1 VAIVAKVELPRHQLT
16 QSNTFTCKH
25 RKVFVKLSSSFIN
38 MSYSI
43 KVRVFQTNTNAF
55 FHIVEKGVWHY
66 ANGGTWNETNGIL
79 TLTMGGS
86 GTSGILRFMTEQ
98 GKEAFFVAM
107 GVHNY
112 KPWVDTITGL
122 GDDITGV
129 KALPEYYTG
138 TNDRT
143 RSREAQRTSQSILN
157 VDRRTI
163 STKYRVA
170 EGNNLELDIV
180 IG

>member
-1 VAIVAKVELPRHQLT
+1 
-16 QSNTFTCKH
+16 
-25 RKVFVKLSSSFIN
+25 
-38 MSYSI
+38 MSYTI
-43 KVRVFQTNTNAF
+43 KVRVYQTNENAYF
-55 FHIVEKGVWHY
+55 RIVEKGVWHY
-66 ANGGTWNETNGIL
+66 ANGGTWNDENGAL
-79 TLTMGGS
+79 LLTMGGS

-122 GDDITGV
+122 ADDVTGV
-129 KALPEYYTG
+129 KALPEYYNN
-138 TNDRT
+138 TNPERC
-143 RSREAQRTSQSILN
+143 RSREAQRTGQTILN
-157 VDRRTI
+157 IDRRNI

-170 EGNNLELDIV
+170 EGHNLELDII

>member
-1 VAIVAKVELPRHQLT
+1 
-16 QSNTFTCKH
+16 
-25 RKVFVKLSSSFIN
+25 
-38 MSYSI
+38 MSYTI
-43 KVRVFQTNTNAF
+43 KVRVYQTNTNAF
-55 FHIVEKGVWHY
+55 FRIVEKGVWHY
-66 ANGGTWNETNGIL
+66 ANGGTWKDVDGYHI
-79 TLTMGGS
+79 LTMGGS

-98 GKEAFFVAM
+98 GKEAFFIAL

-129 KALPEYYTG
+129 RALPEYYNN
-138 TNDRT
+138 TNPERVK
-143 RSREAQRTSQSILN
+143 SREAQRTSQSILN
-157 VDRRTI
+157 INSRTI

-170 EGNNLELDIV
+170 EGNNLELDII